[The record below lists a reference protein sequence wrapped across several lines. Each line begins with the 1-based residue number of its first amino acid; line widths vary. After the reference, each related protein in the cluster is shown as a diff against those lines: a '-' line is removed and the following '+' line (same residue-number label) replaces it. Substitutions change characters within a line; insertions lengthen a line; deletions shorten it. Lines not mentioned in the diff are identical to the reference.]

1 MTTETDNTPLLKITP
16 NFVPFKSAE
25 GFQHTKNIL
34 NQIRRDVIDKI
45 RKNEGPEQNPSLCPV
60 LFYIALPST
69 GFLHNLSEITYDDL
83 LLAPVLNGIFHKLYY
98 RLCNDYKKIYTQA
111 IEEIRND
118 YKKIYT
124 QAIEEIRNDIWGNWL
139 TFEEPSHSSSSPKEE
154 APKEEAKLQHY
165 FDDLT
170 KDFDQI
176 NNLSNKLDKIRKLP
190 YISHATIELINFAEK
205 LVKAR
210 HERRNAYNKLVDQLS
225 DINKNN
231 QDILKKIKDGI
242 MSHPKYS
249 HVTSDD
255 EKLKNWKSLMGEIE
269 IIEKGATPNV
279 EILNTI
285 IQVFLDLPQ
294 EMNSSLGFSKLH
306 IRAYEEFA
314 SRNDVSSIALD
325 DLVYHPVRY
334 KPLDVPDDFP
344 LYNILNLFEK
354 MFYGTDQQLSA
365 IIFMPI
371 RPFPNSGLI
380 MGQAITI
387 NVGPPNLK
395 AHIDALKL
403 YEGRISQ
410 AIKLDFYNSIINNI
424 MSKKYDINKVISVVG
439 NNLRKILPASA
450 FIVVGDG
457 IKYAASVDVRTTPG
471 SYQYWEYDSDD
482 ETKKNEKNLD
492 KALIP
497 LCVTGDLDEDL
508 EVILKKNEG
517 NLSESKQQIRKLAD
531 ISNIKDMFSYK
542 YMEDKLSETIVWSIL
557 DAGELKSHFKFN
569 RAVDFKRGVKQI
581 HSDEV
586 QKYRLSALL
595 ITMGNN
601 SFESKTKGLKSWSK
615 KGGLITFLLF
625 FEEPVFQE
633 QAHMK
638 SILEEEPVLQ
648 EQAHMKSILG
658 SAASE
663 IVITIASSISIAA
676 AASEQLAKAANAMAI
691 KGIVKQNIS
700 KKKAVQMKK
709 TIAKIE
715 QAVDSEPYLQK
726 INNLKNIVDII
737 ITILNDRNNIDYS
750 EIKKSNYE
758 EIEHEIRKYIDD
770 MDLKSQFVTDFKKL
784 STAFK
789 AINNA
794 IGQR

>member
-1 MTTETDNTPLLKITP
+1 MTKKTDNTPLPNITP

-83 LLAPVLNGIFHKLYY
+83 LLAPVLNGIFHDLYHSL
-98 RLCNDYKKIYTQA
+98 RNVKFSTKA
-111 IEEIRND
+111 IEKIR
-118 YKKIYT
+118 K
-124 QAIEEIRNDIWGNWL
+124 DIWGNWL
-139 TFEEPSHSSSSPKEE
+139 TFKNSSCVSSLLTKKPK
-154 APKEEAKLQHY
+154 LRY
-165 FDDLT
+165 DFDDLT

-176 NNLSNKLDKIRKLP
+176 ENLKNELDLIRKLP
-190 YISHATIELINFAEK
+190 DISQATIELIDSAKK
-205 LVKAR
+205 LVITR
-210 HERRNAYNKLVDQLS
+210 DERREAYKTLVKELTNAD
-225 DINKNN
+225 
-231 QDILKKIKDGI
+231 QDILKKIENGI
-242 MSHPKYS
+242 RSHPKYS
-249 HVTSDD
+249 HDTSDD
-255 EKLKNWKSLMGEIE
+255 EKLENWKSLMKDIE
-269 IIEKGATPNV
+269 IIEKGETPKAE

-294 EMNSSLGFSKLH
+294 EISSSKGFSKLH
-306 IRAYEEFA
+306 KRAYNEFT
-314 SRNDVSSIALD
+314 SRNDISSIVLD

-334 KPLDVPDDFP
+334 KPLDNSKDDPTNFP
-344 LYNILNLFEK
+344 LYNILGFFEK
-354 MFYGTDQQLSA
+354 MFYGKRQQLSA

-542 YMEDKLSETIVWSIL
+542 DMEDKLSETIVWSIL

-601 SFESKTKGLKSWSK
+601 SFESKTKGLKSWSED
-615 KGGLITFLLF
+615 GLITFLLF
-625 FEEPVFQE
+625 FEEPVLQG
-633 QAHMK
+633 QSHMK
-638 SILEEEPVLQ
+638 SILE
-648 EQAHMKSILG
+648 

-676 AASEQLAKAANAMAI
+676 AASEKLAKAVEEKANAMTMRRIIKDKLTEKKLAKLKALIRQI
-691 KGIVKQNIS
+691 KGKRSN
-700 KKKAVQMKK
+700 
-709 TIAKIE
+709 TKIIRSLIE
-715 QAVDSEPYLQK
+715 IENFLELFEKIIKDEIDVVLTDSDRKNYLSLTS
-726 INNLKNIVDII
+726 N
-737 ITILNDRNNIDYS
+737 ILNP
-750 EIKKSNYE
+750 EM
-758 EIEHEIRKYIDD
+758 EHPEDK
-770 MDLKSQFVTDFKKL
+770 FDFINH
-784 STAFK
+784 FK
-789 AINNA
+789 IIAHIFDK
-794 IGQR
+794 IPKQK